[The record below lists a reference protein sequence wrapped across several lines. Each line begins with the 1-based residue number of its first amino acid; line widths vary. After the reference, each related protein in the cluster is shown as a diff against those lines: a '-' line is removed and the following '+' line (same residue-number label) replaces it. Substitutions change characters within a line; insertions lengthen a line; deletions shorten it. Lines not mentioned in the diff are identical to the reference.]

1 MQAAAFETSDGI
13 AVPAVTA
20 AEMAAVDRVAVE
32 DIGLAMVQ
40 MMENAGR
47 NLALEALEYDPASV
61 TVLAGG
67 GGNGGG
73 GLACARHLHN
83 HGVAVDVFQ
92 PPGAVD
98 AAGAVGRQQS
108 ILRESGV
115 SVKEVADPPGAFEA
129 DLLVEALIGYGVEGA
144 IREPAASLIEG
155 LNRSES
161 PVIALDVPAGT
172 DATTGESRGPAVSP
186 ERVLTLALP
195 KTGLIPGEVPVTLAD
210 IAIPDR
216 VYEAVGIGPQSPFG
230 DSYRVPL
237 SRSANEVRAEQGN

>member
-32 DIGLAMVQ
+32 DVDLALVQ

-47 NLALEALEYDPASV
+47 NLALEVMEHDPSSV
-61 TVLAGG
+61 TILAGG

-83 HGVAVDVFQ
+83 HSVSMEVLQ
-92 PPGAVD
+92 PPGAVE

-115 SVKEVADPPGAFEA
+115 SLREVADPPASFET
-129 DLLVEALIGYGVEGA
+129 DVLVEALVGYGVEES
-144 IREPAASLIEG
+144 IREPAASLIDA
-155 LNRSES
+155 LNGSDH
-161 PVIALDVPAGT
+161 PVIALDVPAGI
-172 DATTGESRGPAVSP
+172 DATTGEARGAVVSA
-186 ERVLTLALP
+186 ETVLTLALP

-216 VYEAVGIGPQSPFG
+216 VYEAVGIGAQSAFG
-230 DSYRVPL
+230 DRYRVQL
-237 SRSANEVRAEQGN
+237 RRTAEEIRAEQAN